1 MGLASPNR
9 PTKDNG
15 TAAWVTGDTLNQT
28 DVEGDFTAIL
38 DELDGN
44 IENVNIATGAG
55 IVGTKLAA
63 GTLTNTQIS
72 ATAAMDVSKLAQ
84 TAGQLDA
91 DIVDDYAD
99 DDATYATRTDPLE
112 SVATPSL
119 PTNLQEEWERIRFVL
134 ARYGLGIATKITDGT
149 NSAAWFDGLA
159 IGPNLVPNGSFLDNQ
174 ATPIGCTVA
183 GAPATQDMVALP
195 VTEGRGKYLRCLDAA
210 GATTDGP
217 SWTLTGLRGQTL
229 YLVEARVLN
238 TTAEVNLVTTGATG
252 TLGDLDLLT
261 NSADA
266 HPASLATDWQTLAGL
281 VETDATPTPLVVT
294 LNPTNANYAFGTAY
308 VSVREVAGS
317 RDAEATGREHL
328 SARGGNITRQASS
341 TTTNTATLNTETTLT
356 VLVPGDNYQVV
367 VHGKISKAGTN
378 GETYSLREN
387 ADVDGAGNYNTSVDS
402 ATDEP
407 GESSGFVPL
416 HYASGALIAGRTY
429 GYRLNATGNLNNNGH
444 KIVVDLKRMAD

>member
-44 IENVNIATGAG
+44 LENVNIAAGAG

-72 ATAAMDVSKLAQ
+72 GTAAIDVSKLAQ

-99 DDATYATRTDPLE
+99 DDATYATRTDPLD
-112 SVATPSL
+112 SVATPDL

-159 IGPNLVPNGSFLDNQ
+159 IGPNLVPNGSFLDNL
-174 ATPIGCTVA
+174 ATPLGCVVA
-183 GAPATQDMVALP
+183 GAPATQDLVALP

-210 GATTDGP
+210 GAITDGP

-252 TLGDLDLLT
+252 TLGNLDLLT

-281 VETDATPTPLVVT
+281 VETDATPADLVVT
-294 LNPTNANYAFGTAY
+294 LNPTDANYAFGVAY

-317 RDAEATGREHL
+317 RDAEATGREHKDV
-328 SARGGNITRQASS
+328 RGGSIARQASS
-341 TTTNTATLNTETTLT
+341 TTTNTTTLNTETTLT
-356 VLVPGDNYQVV
+356 VVVPGDGYQVV
-367 VHGKISKAGTN
+367 AQGRISKAGVN

-402 ATDEP
+402 ATDDGGEP
-407 GESSGFVPL
+407 TAFVPIF
-416 HYASGALIAGRTY
+416 YASGALIAGRTY

-444 KIVVDLKRMAD
+444 KIVVQLLRMAD